1 MEMRVSKGRIIS
13 IRDVVVEIEFLDDLK
28 PSIHE
33 VLKLEHDQAVIF
45 EVVES
50 SDVNRFYCINLSGRS
65 NFIIGSTVIM
75 TGEKISVPVGKNMLG
90 RVIDIFGN
98 DLDGLGRVEFEK
110 KMELFGKSPP
120 YDEAVVTAEF
130 LETGIKIVDMFA
142 PLLKGGKVGLFGGSG
157 VGKTVLLTEIL
168 NNIINKDIENS
179 ISVFCGVGERS
190 REGQELREELA
201 DSEVLPNVSM
211 TFGQMGENASIR
223 FLTAYA
229 GATIAEY
236 MRDDLGKNVLLF
248 LDNIFRFAQAGNELS
263 LLMNSIPSEDGYQA
277 TLSSEVAHIH
287 ERLVSRAGKSITT
300 IEAVYL
306 PEDDLFDQTAQAVF
320 GYLDSSIVLSREVY
334 RDGRL
339 PAVDILASDSGAL
352 NPKNVSSTHYYVAN
366 SAKSLLKQSEVLER
380 IVSLVG
386 ESELSEEDRITYQ
399 RASKIRNYMTQSFF
413 VAEKQT
419 GRKGSYV
426 SVEDTVN
433 DVKNIIDGKYDHI
446 SEDKFMFIGK
456 VSEIE
461 KETIK

>member
-1 MEMRVSKGRIIS
+1 MEMNSSKGRIVS
-13 IRDVVVEIEFLDDLK
+13 IRDVVVEIEFLDDPK

-33 VLKLEHDQAVIF
+33 ILRLDNDRDTMF

-65 NFIIGSTVIM
+65 NFVIGSVVVG

-90 RVIDIFGN
+90 RVIDIFGK
-98 DLDGLGRVEFEK
+98 DLDGLGNIEFEK

-120 YDEAVVTAEF
+120 YDDAVVTVEF

-168 NNIINKDIENS
+168 NNIINKDVENS
-179 ISVFCGVGERS
+179 VSVFCGVGERS

-201 DSEVLPNVSM
+201 DSKVLPNVSM
-211 TFGQMGENASIR
+211 IFGQMGENASIR

-229 GATIAEY
+229 GATLSEY

-287 ERLVSRAGKSITT
+287 ERLVSRGDKSITT

-320 GYLDSSIVLSREVY
+320 KYLDSSIVLSRDVY
-334 RDGRL
+334 RTGRL

-386 ESELSEEDRITYQ
+386 ESELSEEDRIVYQ
-399 RASKIRNYMTQSFF
+399 RANKIRNYMTQSFF

-419 GRKGSYV
+419 GRKGEYV
-426 SVEDTVN
+426 PVEDTVK
-433 DVKNIIDGKYDHI
+433 DVKGIIEGKYDHI

-456 VSEIE
+456 VSDIE
-461 KETIK
+461 KETNK